1 MTRTLPT
8 PASFIASG
16 IIVLLLIAWMLVGC
30 GQTAPSAGTMQT
42 LSASAQGRADSKAI
56 ASDQAGVDAAKAAAV
71 ADELERQAVATPTAA
86 KIAAAADARVS
97 AAVAKRVSEVL
108 AAQAIES
115 AAAATK
121 AAKLAQ
127 VERTEEAAAMAKQE
141 HKDLCWWFGLAG
153 VVIGPVLGCV
163 LGYFVSVRMGV
174 YLGAEIVVL
183 GQLVVAYGDTSAWF
197 PLALAAS
204 IIVALIIWVMAHRNE
219 KTGKENLGQ
228 VATALSQTVD
238 VLEGKAT
245 TSLTEA
251 KDMLHDTINDTG
263 LRDLFDGLRSEWLK
277 PVPLRVPPVVVN
289 PTATI
294 AVPDVPPHAPV
305 RGGG

>member
-42 LSASAQGRADSKAI
+42 LSASAQGRAESKAV

-153 VVIGPVLGCV
+153 VVIGPCLGCV
-163 LGYFVSVRMGV
+163 LGYFVAVRLGV
-174 YLGAEIVVL
+174 YVGAGIVVL
-183 GQLVVAYGDTSAWF
+183 GQLVVAYGDTTAWL

-204 IIVALIIWVMAHRNE
+204 IIVAVVLWIVAHRNDQTA
-219 KTGKENLGQ
+219 KQNLGQ
-228 VATALSQTVD
+228 VAAALSETVD
-238 VLEGKAT
+238 ALQGDAISTVTAAKAALRS
-245 TSLTEA
+245 SLS
-251 KDMLHDTINDTG
+251 NTG
-263 LRDLFDGLRSEWLK
+263 LQDHFDEIRDKWLK
-277 PVPLRVPPVVVN
+277 PFAPTFPVVAPN
-289 PTATI
+289 PTATV
-294 AVPDVPPHAPV
+294 AVPDVPPHAPI